1 VSGRRDVIVVGGG
14 PAGSSTAWHLA
25 RAGARVV
32 LLDRARFPRDKTCA
46 EYLSPEAS
54 RLLQAMGVLGAC
66 ERAGAAQLAGMI
78 VRSPDG
84 TLAQGNFAA
93 AHGFRGFRDRGLGL
107 RRIVLDALL
116 LDAARAAGVE
126 VIEGEQVTALLAG
139 TGGEVT
145 GVRAS
150 GAAGEREHRAPL
162 VIGADGLRSIVARRL
177 GLTRFARIPRRL
189 AFVAHFR
196 GVRGMNGFGE
206 MHVERDGYCG
216 LATVD
221 DGLTN
226 VAVVAPVD
234 LARNARGRAIGFFES
249 WIAARP
255 QLAARFAG
263 AERVTGVAATG
274 PFAQRARR
282 AWTPG
287 AALVGDAADFF
298 DPFTGEG
305 IYAAL
310 LGGELLAPFALAAL
324 GAPTLAGAND
334 ALAAY
339 DRARRAAFAG
349 KWKVEWLV
357 GLAAGSPMIMN
368 RVARALAAA
377 PEMADLFVGVAGDF
391 VPPAAVLSPRFLARI
406 LFSTPRAAAPAI
418 QPVSP
423 AP

>member
-1 VSGRRDVIVVGGG
+1 VSTNADVIVVGGG

-25 RAGARVV
+25 RGGARVR
-32 LLDRARFPRDKTCA
+32 LLDRARFPRDKPCA

-66 ERAGAAQLAGMI
+66 ERAGAAQLTGMI

-84 TLAQGNFAA
+84 TIARGNFAA
-93 AHGFRGFRDRGLGL
+93 AHGFRGFRDRGLAL
-107 RRIVLDALL
+107 RRVVLDALL
-116 LDAARAAGVE
+116 LGAARDAGVE
-126 VIEGEQVTALLAG
+126 VLEGEQVTALLTGA
-139 TGGEVT
+139 GGEVN
-145 GVRAS
+145 GVRTL
-150 GAAGEREHRAPL
+150 GAAGEREYRAPL
-162 VIGADGLRSIVARRL
+162 VIGADGLRSVVARRL

-189 AFVAHFR
+189 AFVAHYR

-226 VAVVAPVD
+226 VAIVAPVD
-234 LARNARGRAIGFFES
+234 VARNARGRAGGFFDA

-255 QLAARFAG
+255 QLAPRFAG
-263 AERVTGVAATG
+263 AARVSGVAVTG

-282 AWTPG
+282 AWAPG
-287 AALVGDAADFF
+287 AALAGDAADFF

-310 LGGELLAPFALAAL
+310 RGGELLAPFALAAL
-324 GAPTLAGAND
+324 GAPTLTGAND

-339 DRARRAAFAG
+339 DRARRIAFGG
-349 KWKVEWLV
+349 KWKVERLV
-357 GLAAGSPMIMN
+357 GLAAGSPLIMN
-368 RVARALAAA
+368 HVARALATA
-377 PEMADLFVGVAGDF
+377 PELADLFVGVAGDF
-391 VPPAAVLSPRFLARI
+391 VPPAAVLSPRFLARL
-406 LFSTPRAAAPAI
+406 LFSLPRAAAPAT